1 MKKIMVVIII
11 VAVIGGLI
19 GLSYLISNNM
29 SDVFSQGTVYSVK
42 TAEIGKDS
50 ISSSITASGI
60 VEEIESFDIYVD
72 NPTKVNK
79 LLVDK
84 YQEVKKGQQL
94 MELDIETFENELDKL
109 KINKRVQELSKNSP
123 TIDAEIKRAES
134 AVKSAEKALSDC
146 EENYEKSKKLF
157 EAQAISKNDL
167 DMAEKAVT
175 DAKTALE
182 NARVSYNAAI
192 KSRDVD
198 RDVKEENL
206 RATTLGI
213 AELEKR
219 INDAKESMICPVDGV
234 IVEMN
239 IKEGAYTSN
248 VQPVFKIVNLDKLQV
263 KAEINEYSIK
273 DVKEGQKVVITGDAI
288 EEDTEVLGV
297 VDSISPVAKK
307 NISSSGEEVVIEI
320 VISIDNANDALK
332 PGLSVDCQIMT
343 FEKNDIVVVPI
354 GALKIDKDEN
364 EYVLKV
370 DEEKGVM
377 VRQDVKLGI
386 ISDMMAEVLDG
397 LTEGDIIVDDP
408 QSFHKDGSKVRIL
421 E

>member
-1 MKKIMVVIII
+1 
-11 VAVIGGLI
+11 
-19 GLSYLISNNM
+19 
-29 SDVFSQGTVYSVK
+29 
-42 TAEIGKDS
+42 
-50 ISSSITASGI
+50 
-60 VEEIESFDIYVD
+60 
-72 NPTKVNK
+72 
-79 LLVDK
+79 
-84 YQEVKKGQQL
+84 

-239 IKEGAYTSN
+239 IKEGLTPAMFSRYLRSL
-248 VQPVFKIVNLDKLQV
+248 IW
-263 KAEINEYSIK
+263 
-273 DVKEGQKVVITGDAI
+273 
-288 EEDTEVLGV
+288 
-297 VDSISPVAKK
+297 ISFRLRRK
-307 NISSSGEEVVIEI
+307 
-320 VISIDNANDALK
+320 
-332 PGLSVDCQIMT
+332 
-343 FEKNDIVVVPI
+343 
-354 GALKIDKDEN
+354 
-364 EYVLKV
+364 
-370 DEEKGVM
+370 
-377 VRQDVKLGI
+377 
-386 ISDMMAEVLDG
+386 
-397 LTEGDIIVDDP
+397 
-408 QSFHKDGSKVRIL
+408 
-421 E
+421 

>member
-1 MKKIMVVIII
+1 MKKVIVVIVIL
-11 VAVIGGLI
+11 AVIGGLI
-19 GLSYLISNNM
+19 GLSYFITSNM
-29 SDVFSQGTVYSVK
+29 SEVFSQGTVYSVK
-42 TAEIGKDS
+42 AAEIGKDS
-50 ISSSITASGI
+50 ISSFITASGI
-60 VEEIESFDIYVD
+60 VEEVESFDIYVD

-79 LLVDK
+79 LLVKK
-84 YQEVKKGQQL
+84 YQNVSKDQQL
-94 MELDIETFENELDKL
+94 MELDIETLENELDKL
-109 KINKRVQELSKNSP
+109 KINKKVQELSKNSP

-134 AVKSAEKALSDC
+134 GVKSAEKALSDY

-175 DAKTALE
+175 DAKTALD
-182 NARVSYNAAI
+182 NAKVAYDAAV
-192 KSRDVD
+192 KNRNVD

-206 RATTLGI
+206 NATILGI

-219 INDAKESMICPVDGV
+219 IKNAKESMICPVDGV

-239 IKEGAYTSN
+239 IQEGAYTSS
-248 VQPVFKIVNLDKLQV
+248 VQPIFKIVNLDKLQV

-288 EEDTEVLGV
+288 DENIEVLGV
-297 VDSISPVAKK
+297 VESIFPVAKK
-307 NISSSGEEVVIEI
+307 NMSSGGEEVVVEV
-320 VISIDNANDALK
+320 VISIDNINAALK
-332 PGLSVDCQIMT
+332 PGLSVDCKIMT
-343 FEKNDIVVVPI
+343 LEKQDIVVVPI

-364 EYVLKV
+364 EYVLKI
-370 DEEKGVM
+370 DKEKGVM

-397 LTEGDIIVDDP
+397 LAEGDLIVDDP
-408 QSFHKDGSKVRIL
+408 QSFHKDGSKVKIL

>member
-307 NISSSGEEVVIEI
+307 NISSGGEEVVIEI

>member
-1 MKKIMVVIII
+1 MKKVITVI
-11 VAVIGGLI
+11 VILAVIGGLI
-19 GLSYLISNNM
+19 GLSYFISNNM
-29 SDVFSQGTVYSVK
+29 SEVFSQGTVYSVK
-42 TAEIGKDS
+42 AAEIGKDS

-60 VEEIESFDIYVD
+60 VEEVESFDIYVD

-79 LLVDK
+79 LLVKK
-84 YQEVKKGQQL
+84 YQKVSKGQQL
-94 MELDIETFENELDKL
+94 MELDIESLENELDKL
-109 KINKRVQELSKNSP
+109 QINKKVQELSKNSP

-134 AVKSAEKALSDC
+134 AVTSAEKALSDC

-175 DAKTALE
+175 DAKTALD
-182 NARVSYNAAI
+182 NAKVAYDAAV
-192 KSRDVD
+192 KNRNVD

-206 RATTLGI
+206 NATILGI

-219 INDAKESMICPVDGV
+219 IKNAKESMICPVDGV

-239 IKEGAYTSN
+239 IQEGAYTSN
-248 VQPVFKIVNLDKLQV
+248 VQPIFKIVNLDKLQV

-288 EEDTEVLGV
+288 DENIEVLGV
-297 VDSISPVAKK
+297 VESIFPVAKK
-307 NISSSGEEVVIEI
+307 NMSSGGEEVVVEV
-320 VISIDNANDALK
+320 VISIDNINAALK
-332 PGLSVDCQIMT
+332 PGLSVDCKIMT
-343 FEKNDIVVVPI
+343 LEKQDIVVVPI

-364 EYVLKV
+364 EYVLKI
-370 DEEKGVM
+370 DKEKGVM

-397 LTEGDIIVDDP
+397 LAEGDLIVDDP
-408 QSFHKDGSKVRIL
+408 QSFHKDGSKVKIL

>member
-1 MKKIMVVIII
+1 MKKVIVVIVIL
-11 VAVIGGLI
+11 AVIGGLI
-19 GLSYLISNNM
+19 GLSYFITSNM
-29 SDVFSQGTVYSVK
+29 SEVFSQGTVYSVK
-42 TAEIGKDS
+42 AAEIGKDS
-50 ISSSITASGI
+50 ISSFITASGI
-60 VEEIESFDIYVD
+60 VEEVESFDIYVD

-79 LLVDK
+79 LLVKK
-84 YQEVKKGQQL
+84 YQNVSKDQQL
-94 MELDIETFENELDKL
+94 MELDIETLENELDKL
-109 KINKRVQELSKNSP
+109 KINKKVQELSKNSP

-134 AVKSAEKALSDC
+134 GVKSAEKALSDY
-146 EENYEKSKKLF
+146 EENYEKSKKLY

-175 DAKTALE
+175 DAKTALD
-182 NARVSYNAAI
+182 NAKVAYDAAI
-192 KSRDVD
+192 KSRNVD

-206 RATTLGI
+206 NATILGI

-219 INDAKESMICPVDGV
+219 IKNAKESMICPVDGV

-239 IKEGAYTSN
+239 IQEGAYTSS
-248 VQPVFKIVNLDKLQV
+248 VQPIFKIVNLDKLQV
-263 KAEINEYSIK
+263 KAQINEYSIK
-273 DVKEGQKVVITGDAI
+273 DVKEGQKVAITGDAI
-288 EEDTEVLGV
+288 DEGAEVFGV
-297 VDSISPVAKK
+297 VESISPVAKK
-307 NISSSGEEVVIEI
+307 NISSGGEEVVVEI
-320 VISIDNANDALK
+320 VISIDNANAALK

-343 FEKNDIVVVPI
+343 FEKSDIVVVPI

-364 EYVLKV
+364 KYVLKI
-370 DEEKGVM
+370 DKEKGVM

-408 QSFHKDGSKVRIL
+408 QSFHKDGFKVKIL

>member
-1 MKKIMVVIII
+1 MKKVIVVIVIL
-11 VAVIGGLI
+11 AVIGGLI
-19 GLSYLISNNM
+19 GLSYFITSNM
-29 SDVFSQGTVYSVK
+29 SEVFSQGTVYSVK
-42 TAEIGKDS
+42 AAEIGKDS
-50 ISSSITASGI
+50 ISSFITASGI
-60 VEEIESFDIYVD
+60 VEEVESFDIYVD

-79 LLVDK
+79 LLVKK
-84 YQEVKKGQQL
+84 YQNVSKDQQL
-94 MELDIETFENELDKL
+94 MELDIETLENELDKL
-109 KINKRVQELSKNSP
+109 KINKKVQELSKNSP

-134 AVKSAEKALSDC
+134 GVKSAEKALSDY

-175 DAKTALE
+175 DAKTALD
-182 NARVSYNAAI
+182 NAKVAYDAAV
-192 KSRDVD
+192 KNRNVD

-206 RATTLGI
+206 NATILGI

-219 INDAKESMICPVDGV
+219 IKNAKESMICPVDGV

-239 IKEGAYTSN
+239 IQEGAYTSN
-248 VQPVFKIVNLDKLQV
+248 VQPIFKIVNLDKLQV

-288 EEDTEVLGV
+288 DENIEVLGV
-297 VDSISPVAKK
+297 VESIFPVAKK
-307 NISSSGEEVVIEI
+307 NMSSGGEEVVVEV
-320 VISIDNANDALK
+320 VISIDNINAALK
-332 PGLSVDCQIMT
+332 PGLSVDCKIMT
-343 FEKNDIVVVPI
+343 LEKQDIVVVPI

-364 EYVLKV
+364 EYVLKI
-370 DEEKGVM
+370 DKEKGVM

-397 LTEGDIIVDDP
+397 LAEGDLIVDDP
-408 QSFHKDGSKVRIL
+408 QSFHKDGSKVKIL

>member
-1 MKKIMVVIII
+1 
-11 VAVIGGLI
+11 
-19 GLSYLISNNM
+19 
-29 SDVFSQGTVYSVK
+29 
-42 TAEIGKDS
+42 
-50 ISSSITASGI
+50 
-60 VEEIESFDIYVD
+60 
-72 NPTKVNK
+72 
-79 LLVDK
+79 
-84 YQEVKKGQQL
+84 
-94 MELDIETFENELDKL
+94 MELDIETLENELDKL
-109 KINKRVQELSKNSP
+109 KINKKVQELSKNSP

-134 AVKSAEKALSDC
+134 GVKSAEKALSDY

-175 DAKTALE
+175 DAKTALD
-182 NARVSYNAAI
+182 NAKVAYDAAV
-192 KSRDVD
+192 KNRNVD

-206 RATTLGI
+206 NATILGI

-219 INDAKESMICPVDGV
+219 IKNAKESMICPVDGV

-239 IKEGAYTSN
+239 IQEGAYTSS
-248 VQPVFKIVNLDKLQV
+248 VQPIFKIVNLDKLQV

-288 EEDTEVLGV
+288 DENIEVLGV
-297 VDSISPVAKK
+297 VESIFPVAKK
-307 NISSSGEEVVIEI
+307 NMSSGGEEVVVEV
-320 VISIDNANDALK
+320 VISIDNINAALK
-332 PGLSVDCQIMT
+332 PGLSVDCKIMT
-343 FEKNDIVVVPI
+343 FEKSDIVVVPI

-364 EYVLKV
+364 KYVLKI
-370 DEEKGVM
+370 DKEKGVM

-397 LTEGDIIVDDP
+397 LAEGDLIVDDP
-408 QSFHKDGSKVRIL
+408 QSFHKDGSKVKIL